1 LFFELQHRLAGRGP
15 RSGFIHLPALPEQ
28 AARTQPTVP
37 SMGLAA
43 QIDAIRL
50 AIAIAL
56 SGDEQAA
63 AAQSDEGSP
72 TS

>member
-1 LFFELQHRLAGRGP
+1 
-15 RSGFIHLPALPEQ
+15 
-28 AARTQPTVP
+28 
-37 SMGLAA
+37 MGLAA